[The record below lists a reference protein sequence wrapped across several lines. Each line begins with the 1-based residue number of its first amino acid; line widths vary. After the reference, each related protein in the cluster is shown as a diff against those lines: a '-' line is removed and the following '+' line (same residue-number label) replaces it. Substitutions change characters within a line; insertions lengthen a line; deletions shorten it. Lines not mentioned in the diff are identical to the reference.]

1 MKRKEEKMQ
10 PRKHYL
16 NDDGS
21 RWYVQINN
29 ISDELNILYETK
41 QVVPHGHQKFPYYVV
56 FDEDTG
62 AEEQYS
68 TLKELKQ
75 DEN

>member
-1 MKRKEEKMQ
+1 MT
-10 PRKHYL
+10 KHYL

-21 RWYVQINN
+21 RWYIKINN
-29 ISDELNILYETK
+29 KSDELNKLNMLHYSST
-41 QVVPHGHQKFPYYVV
+41 FPYYVV

-68 TLKELKQ
+68 TLKQLK
-75 DEN
+75 EGEEK